1 MSQLSEVT
9 ATSQSLTI
17 ILPSRS
23 PNRKSNNV
31 ITFKRTKM
39 HRHILGGMRL
49 AQSKISPVREKTTTY
64 VNRTTLTRLGK
75 PKDVRNTPPE
85 RQLRLIQQY
94 QSYFPAPIYSCNT
107 NPCRRALLSTNS
119 LPSVSKDTIDGRKE
133 HHTICC

>member
-23 PNRKSNNV
+23 QNRKSNNV

-39 HRHILGGMRL
+39 PRHILGGMRL

-75 PKDVRNTPPE
+75 PKDVRNPPPE

-94 QSYFPAPIYSCNT
+94 QSYFPATIYSCST

>member
-17 ILPSRS
+17 ILPSRFQ
-23 PNRKSNNV
+23 NRKSNNV

-49 AQSKISPVREKTTTY
+49 AQSKISPTREKTTTY
-64 VNRTTLTRLGK
+64 VNRTTLTQLGK
-75 PKDVRNTPPE
+75 PKDVRNPPPE
-85 RQLRLIQQY
+85 RQLHLIQQY
-94 QSYFPAPIYSCNT
+94 QSYFPATIYSCNT

-119 LPSVSKDTIDGRKE
+119 LPSVSKDTIGRKE